1 MNWWSDQWLNC
12 VADPYIADIS
22 RQILNSQGLRI
33 VSDHCIFPFTL
44 LKILVVMD
52 LQEKK
57 HNHIRNKKI
66 KTYKDKLIQMRQ
78 QGQSNNNN
86 KTTNLTIAY

>member
-1 MNWWSDQWLNC
+1 MNWWSDQWLGC
-12 VADPYIADIS
+12 VADPYIADIF

-33 VSDHCIFPFTL
+33 VSDRCIFPFIL
-44 LKILVVMD
+44 LKVLVVMD
-52 LQEKK
+52 LQKK

-86 KTTNLTIAY
+86 KTINLTNAY